1 MQISMTKAKSNT
13 RTSTS
18 EENAIDTD
26 KRKKAFIKLSSLANF
41 RQTQACDRCRLK
53 KIKCDGA
60 RPTCSNCAKINFVC
74 KVSDKLVR
82 RGFPRGY
89 TEALEKEVVRLQ
101 NLLNNATEA
110 LESIPRPLDPP
121 NQQLQAQSQQVQQ
134 TQPSTSQSGTISN
147 FQNVNLKFS
156 FINDNFYRF
165 NNYLFRNHDN
175 TKQIFLGHQTW
186 NSAISQQINT
196 GATKTL
202 DQRPV
207 ERDPMLREVQFNL
220 LIGSLKLD
228 PQFLYPQFLNSLY
241 GGNYNLIKNLI
252 KTAIANF
259 FKYQNSLIPLL
270 YPQEMWESK
279 LMDLVDS
286 GFLTDRNPVNL
297 LTLLYIIQISWCGID
312 DARLFELTKL
322 VLTEANTTTLQVAN
336 LASYYFMGSCLELGN
351 SVNGSDS
358 RCQSGRNNL
367 EYTRASDDNDQLREN
382 EAAVLWSAELLN
394 IAYSKVLTMGLYINS
409 NNLVVV
415 TGGSTP
421 GEFADAYS
429 REKCSIIETVTLW
442 CSQFLY
448 TWWSFIQGLPKIN
461 FLIDEFQPRSIDS
474 LNIPALKP
482 FHTLLTFVIT
492 SLDGC
497 NLIKTLTDPE
507 NSKLIYIIENFGHML
522 RSNKLFY
529 PIHSNYGALTGE
541 TQEPEIYGSPLVDTV
556 PLQGMDIAEI
566 QLTLFYLVLSLLAVS
581 KIDQQRPQ
589 MQGMGSYPNLTHSVE
604 EISHE
609 ILTLYYLLMMS
620 DEKTGTREPLKS
632 KNIGIQCLQVPRL
645 FRILHILPI
654 QSSVVVRSCLHNLV
668 TWGTLNAKQ
677 ITNERSGVF
686 WQYSK
691 YRNFLTQWIKITSS
705 DHPPNDQPG
714 KNGNN
719 TFDTCGISSLM
730 NEICRTFSIDINRLH
745 LMGLN
750 QIYRQDPVTY
760 MKQLA
765 AFSTNPTRTPGITR
779 PESRVTMDQFSAF
792 APSNTDLFSQFKNLV
807 TPKISDVNRG
817 VFSPT
822 EEARREPSGLTAR
835 DNNNNND
842 YNRNNIEFPPGQ
854 PYPQFPNQTLAP
866 ISTQTNNLLGG
877 NTGETKG
884 GGLSH
889 MSLSTLF
896 LLSPLLD
903 KKQEDIDDGYV
914 EEDDDD
920 DDNLEP
926 LAFHFNHR
934 KKELHSGH
942 IPTQER
948 ALNQPI
954 PPKQGQR
961 ELKQLQQHDLA
972 QQISVPVH
980 PQGAPTH
987 ILQKFSESER
997 KRPTLENIVLNE
1009 EDPTSAKRSKP
1020 VRNSSTNKISQILS
1034 G

>member
-1 MQISMTKAKSNT
+1 M
-13 RTSTS
+13 
-18 EENAIDTD
+18 IDTD

-101 NLLNNATEA
+101 NLLNNATKV
-110 LESIPRPLDPP
+110 LDSIPHPSDPTS
-121 NQQLQAQSQQVQQ
+121 QQLQPQSQHVQR
-134 TQPSTSQSGTISN
+134 TQPLTSQGGTTSN
-147 FQNVNLKFS
+147 FQNVSLKFS

-165 NNYLFRNHDN
+165 NNYLFRSHDN
-175 TKQIFLGHQTW
+175 TRQIFLGHRTW
-186 NSAISQQINT
+186 NSAASQQINAD
-196 GATKTL
+196 ATRTL
-202 DQRPV
+202 DHCPA
-207 ERDPMLREVQFNL
+207 ERDPLLREVQFNL

-241 GGNYNLIKNLI
+241 GNNYNLIKNLI
-252 KTAIANF
+252 KAAIANF

-279 LMDLVDS
+279 LIDLVDS
-286 GFLTDRNPVNL
+286 GFLTERDPVNL

-336 LASYYFMGSCLELGN
+336 LASYYFMGNCLELGN
-351 SVNGSDS
+351 SANSDDN
-358 RCQSGRNNL
+358 RRQNGRNNC
-367 EYTRASDDNDQLREN
+367 EYTHTSDDTDQLREN
-382 EAAVLWSAELLN
+382 EAAILWSSELLN
-394 IAYSKVLTMGLYINS
+394 IAYSKVLTMGLYVNS

-415 TGGSTP
+415 TGGSAS
-421 GEFADAYS
+421 GESSDASS
-429 REKCSIIETVTLW
+429 REKSSIVETVTLW

-474 LNIPALKP
+474 LNIPTLKP
-482 FHTLLTFVIT
+482 FHMLLAFVIT

-497 NLIKTLTDPE
+497 NLTKTLSDPE
-507 NSKLIYIIENFGHML
+507 NSKLIYIIENFGHVL
-522 RSNKLFY
+522 RSNRLFY
-529 PIHSNYGALTGE
+529 PIHSHCGVLTGE
-541 TQEPEIYGSPLVDTV
+541 TQDSDIYASPSVDAV
-556 PLQGMDIAEI
+556 QLQGMDIAEI
-566 QLTLFYLVLSLLAVS
+566 QLTLFYLVLSLLSVS
-581 KIDQQRPQ
+581 KVDQQRPQ
-589 MQGMGSYPNLTHSVE
+589 TQGLGPYPNLAHSVE

-609 ILTLYYLLMMS
+609 ILTLYYLLMIS
-620 DEKTGTREPLKS
+620 DGKTGPYEPLKS
-632 KNIGIQCLQVPRL
+632 KNAGTQCLRVPRL

-654 QSSVVVRSCLHNLV
+654 QSSVVIRSCLHNLV
-668 TWGTLNAKQ
+668 TWGALNAKQ
-677 ITNERSGVF
+677 ITNDRRGVF
-686 WQYSK
+686 WQYTK
-691 YRNFLTQWIKITSS
+691 YRNFLTQWIKITSF
-705 DHPPNDQPG
+705 DHPHSDQPG
-714 KNGNN
+714 KNGSNA
-719 TFDTCGISSLM
+719 FDMCGVNSLM
-730 NEICRTFSIDINRLH
+730 DEICRIFSIDINRLH
-745 LMGLN
+745 PTGLSK
-750 QIYRQDPVTY
+750 IYHQDPVTY

-765 AFSTNPTRTPGITR
+765 TFSTNPTRTPGITR
-779 PESRVTMDQFSAF
+779 PGSRVTMDQFSTF

-807 TPKISDVNRG
+807 SPKISDVNRG
-817 VFSPT
+817 VFSPS
-822 EEARREPSGLTAR
+822 EEARREPHSLTR
-835 DNNNNND
+835 RGSNND
-842 YNRNNIEFPPGQ
+842 YNHNNTDFPLGQ
-854 PYPQFPNQTLAP
+854 TFPQFPSQTPAP
-866 ISTQTNNLLGG
+866 ITTQTNHLLGI
-877 NTGETKG
+877 NAGESKS

-926 LAFHFNHR
+926 LAFHFNHL
-934 KKELHSGH
+934 KKGLHSGH
-942 IPTQER
+942 ISAKEK

-954 PPKQGQR
+954 PPRQGQR

-972 QQISVPVH
+972 RHISAPVH

-1020 VRNSSTNKISQILS
+1020 VQNSTTNKISQILS